1 MPKCQGHLSLKGIP
15 LKKKKKKKQFMEPG
29 VGGGGEVA
37 MNGKVLGIE
46 RGREESSASIQG
58 SLRKDSI

>member
-15 LKKKKKKKQFMEPG
+15 LKEKKKRQFMEPG
-29 VGGGGEVA
+29 VGGGRGRA
-37 MNGKVLGIE
+37 MSGKVLGIE
-46 RGREESSASIQG
+46 RGREESSVSTQG

>member
-15 LKKKKKKKQFMEPG
+15 LKKKKKQFMEPG
-29 VGGGGEVA
+29 VGGGRGRA